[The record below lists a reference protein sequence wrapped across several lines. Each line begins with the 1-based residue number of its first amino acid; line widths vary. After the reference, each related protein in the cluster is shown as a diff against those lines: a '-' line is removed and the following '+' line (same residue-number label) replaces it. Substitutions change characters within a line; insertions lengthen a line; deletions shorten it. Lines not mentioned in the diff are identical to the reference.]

1 MDIYNSEHYPDPTA
15 AIAIER
21 VMRPPASGREADEE
35 GLRLLAEAMV
45 TRAVYDY
52 AGLVRCPYR
61 CEKLLREKRELEAF
75 FLSDWFRLACGRDGA
90 GFLQELR
97 EEVLRHDRA

>member
-75 FLSDWFRLACGRDGA
+75 FLMLCGGRGRNTGQIWKEACGGCDPQQSC
-90 GFLQELR
+90 L
-97 EEVLRHDRA
+97 

>member
-21 VMRPPASGREADEE
+21 AMQSPAGGRDADEK
-35 GLRLLAEAMV
+35 GLRLLAQAMV

-75 FLSDWFRLACGRDGA
+75 FLSDWFRLASGLNGA
-90 GFLQELR
+90 RVLRILR
-97 EEVLRHDRA
+97 EEVLRRDRA